1 MKIYKFDNRNGKKD
15 EMILLN
21 NKAVMD
27 IRKRFSGV
35 LMQLLFNMEIVLRIF
50 E

>member
-1 MKIYKFDNRNGKKD
+1 MAKKD

-21 NKAVMD
+21 NKAVMG